1 MYRVLLRCL
10 LFLPCFCLLFVSGCG
25 GSDLPELGTVY
36 GKVTLGGAP
45 LADAIVNFSPV
56 SPGRPSTAQ
65 TDAEGNYELVYLPDV
80 DGAVVGE
87 HAVTIEKIVT
97 TELDDLPD
105 DPSEMSAEERALVEA
120 NQPLPATASDGSL
133 RKTVNSG
140 SNEIN
145 IEL

>member
-1 MYRVLLRCL
+1 MTRILV
-10 LFLPCFCLLFVSGCG
+10 PCICMLFVAGCG
-25 GSDLPELGTVY
+25 GSDLPELGTVF
-36 GKVTLGGAP
+36 GRVTLDGQPVAE
-45 LADAIVNFSPV
+45 AIVNFAPV
-56 SPGRPSTAQ
+56 NPGRPSTAE
-65 TDAEGNYELVYLPDV
+65 TDADGNYDLVYLPDV
-80 DGAVVGE
+80 EGAVVGE